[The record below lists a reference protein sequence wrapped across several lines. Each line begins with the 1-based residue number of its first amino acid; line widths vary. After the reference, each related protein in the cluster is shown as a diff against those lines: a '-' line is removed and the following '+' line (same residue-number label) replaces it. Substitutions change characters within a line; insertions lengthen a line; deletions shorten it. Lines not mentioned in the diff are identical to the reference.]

1 LGKRSFNEN
10 TGLEFSLGYR
20 GKTSFG
26 LSYDIVGNVSG
37 YKNRITKLP
46 ESVVNNYGGNGTTDN
61 ILGKPI
67 NSFYGYVADGL
78 FQSQEE
84 VDLHA
89 SQTGKG
95 IGRIRY
101 KNLNDDM
108 VIDEKDRTWLGNPH
122 PDLEYGVNI
131 VLDWNGFDL
140 TAFFQGIVGNEIN
153 NTVKRFTDFWAVDE
167 LGSNKGTRLLN
178 AWSPTNTSSDIPAL
192 SFSDL
197 NNEKDSHH
205 IT

>member
-1 LGKRSFNEN
+1 M
-10 TGLEFSLGYR
+10 
-20 GKTSFG
+20 
-26 LSYDIVGNVSG
+26 
-37 YKNRITKLP
+37 
-46 ESVVNNYGGNGTTDN
+46 VNNYGGNGTTDN

-131 VLDWNGFDL
+131 VLD
-140 TAFFQGIVGNEIN
+140 
-153 NTVKRFTDFWAVDE
+153 
-167 LGSNKGTRLLN
+167 
-178 AWSPTNTSSDIPAL
+178 
-192 SFSDL
+192 
-197 NNEKDSHH
+197 
-205 IT
+205 